1 MVQNFVTKT
10 DLLLPKTLNFLED
23 GNISTTTVVDLRHEI
38 MTDPS

>member
-23 GNISTTTVVDLRHEI
+23 GNISTPTVADLRHEI